1 MSHTVTNTQDD
12 RVIIAGAGPVGL
24 VLALKL
30 VQGGVPVTLL
40 EAMPRVDYY
49 TQMDRAG
56 TNHPVTLEM
65 YAALGLYD
73 RLEARGLIA
82 PKFQYWDRE
91 RSEVIAEFD
100 HALIKDATPF
110 PYVLQCERLKVCDEA
125 LKMVAEH
132 ELCDLRMGCPFV
144 SFEQDADFVEA
155 RFEQPDG
162 SPGMVRGRYI
172 VGAEGARSIV
182 RKALGID
189 FEGFTYPDRT
199 LNITT
204 TYDFTKHGYS
214 HRNYISDPGE
224 WMNLFHWAGPPQV
237 WRVHFHTDPD
247 DDEERLLSRD
257 NCQAMMQRFMPNDT
271 PYEIL
276 GARLFTI
283 HQRIAAAFR
292 KGRAILAGDSAHVNS
307 PIGGMGMNSG
317 VHDAM
322 NLGDKLLAIW
332 RGEGDDDLLALYE
345 RQRRTIAL
353 EYIQAQTIRNKKLLT
368 EADPAV
374 RRKNHD
380 ELRRTAEDPKLA
392 REFLLRASMIQ
403 SLRQA
408 NAIT

>member
-1 MSHTVTNTQDD
+1 MT
-12 RVIIAGAGPVGL
+12 
-24 VLALKL
+24 
-30 VQGGVPVTLL
+30 
-40 EAMPRVDYY
+40 
-49 TQMDRAG
+49 
-56 TNHPVTLEM
+56 
-65 YAALGLYD
+65 
-73 RLEARGLIA
+73 
-82 PKFQYWDRE
+82 
-91 RSEVIAEFD
+91 
-100 HALIKDATPF
+100 LIKDATPF

-144 SFEQDADFVEA
+144 SFEQGADFVEA

-162 SPGMVRGRYI
+162 SQGIVRGRYI
-172 VGAEGARSIV
+172 VSAEGGRSIV
-182 RKALGID
+182 RKALDID

-204 TYDFTKHGYS
+204 TYDFTRHGYS

-247 DDEERLLSRD
+247 DSEERLLSRE
-257 NCQAMMQRFMPNDT
+257 NCQAMMQRFMPKDT

-283 HQRIAAAFR
+283 HQRIAASFR

-332 RGEGDDDLLALYE
+332 RGEGGDE
-345 RQRRTIAL
+345 IARPL
-353 EYIQAQTIRNKKLLT
+353 RAPAPHHRARIHSGADHPQQ
-368 EADPAV
+368 EAADRSRSGDPAEEP
-374 RRKNHD
+374 RRPAPH
-380 ELRRTAEDPKLA
+380 RRGS
-392 REFLLRASMIQ
+392 R
-403 SLRQA
+403 SLHA
-408 NAIT
+408 NSCCAPR